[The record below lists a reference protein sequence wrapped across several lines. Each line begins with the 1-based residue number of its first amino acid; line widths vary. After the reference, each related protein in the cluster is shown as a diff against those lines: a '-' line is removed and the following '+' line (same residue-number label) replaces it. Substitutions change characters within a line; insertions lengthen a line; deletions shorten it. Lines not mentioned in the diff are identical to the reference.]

1 MGNSTVNPPVGIQP
15 DDLEAEFTARG
26 GNVCAGYA
34 YPLCLEQQSLISDDT
49 DPATGA
55 ATVVRLTSGH
65 INSVFSNIAGGV
77 GAAGTDVY
85 AGIFVIA
92 LEDIADTRRG
102 RCKIRGI
109 VNAYVADSGN
119 TAILAGK
126 PLHVVAGAAP
136 ASYLNALAATSNA
149 SPRKFVGQA
158 LEANASTPSTPISM
172 KVNFDGWHGFGAG
185 QV

>member
-1 MGNSTVNPPVGIQP
+1 MTSQVNPPVGVQP
-15 DDLEAEFTARG
+15 GDLEAEFTARG
-26 GNVCAGYA
+26 GNVCAGYC
-34 YPLCLEQQSLISDDT
+34 YPLCLEQYALISDD
-49 DPATGA
+49 GV
-55 ATVVRLTSGH
+55 TVTLTSGGVG
-65 INSVFSNIAGGV
+65 SMFSNIAGGV

-85 AGIFVIA
+85 AGLFVIA
-92 LEDIADTRRG
+92 MEDIADTKKG
-102 RCKIRGI
+102 KCKVRGI

-126 PLHVVAGAAP
+126 PLHVVAGSSP
-136 ASYLNALAATSNA
+136 ASYLNALAAASNA

-172 KVNFDGWHGFGAG
+172 KVNFDGWHGFGGG